1 MSHPDPLSFFRL
13 KQVHTARVSEI
24 SEATADAPIP
34 PEERINFHIG
44 NPLQDT
50 RLSSAFLRLALGI
63 DLGRQDVRETDDLLE
78 YLGWARTE
86 KPKLEFL
93 RRVIEKSAP
102 YMPRGGYQRQ
112 HPPALIEAFQKWLEH
127 QQEPLQYDTGE
138 KSGRREIILAS
149 GGIHETLRILLTALA
164 RYLQMRP
171 ARILCY
177 RYDFPAP
184 YRTIPHLLI
193 ESLARDER
201 AARAEIEQWLTQ
213 PSPLPTFLII
223 GDALSEAT
231 RRALR
236 LLCIQSP
243 LFFIEANNAPNHH
256 SLAREAKLT
265 QRVLRLLTPAIF
277 APRLATLSTVFV
289 IGNADFLSVIENVH
303 FELKGTP
310 SASEVE
316 FLSFLL
322 EQNLAERATTAPA
335 EIFPDATWR
344 AEWQVPTA
352 EAALARLATR
362 VEERVAA
369 TIRVIEQH
377 LPPPNKWHTAIHHT
391 QYAIRNTRYAI
402 RNMPVDELASHDTLE
417 LFDQLIQN
425 APQSEWCATLQR
437 SFLSVFVQHQPQYDA
452 RACLVTSG
460 SARTALGLLGFHC
473 GITDVL
479 IPDLS
484 WSYEQCFPSV
494 HVVPLTP
501 DLTLDVEA
509 MIAKLE
515 QLCYSDPHWH
525 THGAVVINN
534 PHNATGRIF
543 AEADVRR
550 LMTYCLQR
558 GIYVIDDLAYQ
569 NVAPVDDLPLIK
581 TARQIATDL
590 VEAGI
595 ITQTQSERVITV
607 HALSKTD
614 CLAGARLAVVEIRE
628 PLLRERYR
636 EVNDLIA
643 PNLAAIFI
651 AYLFYR
657 GAREGARTY
666 WRLRNALF
674 QERTQALLAACENLP
689 PDRNPFGLTIVP
701 PAGSM
706 YPLLRIAHLPNG
718 LSLDW
723 LASALARRG
732 IGLLPLATFARTEAG
747 FEMGRRA
754 FRLTLGGTDSAE
766 QMQLKTRRLLI
777 DLNRLIAEED
787 AHYNRKQLTF
797 HLPPSQPVAVSERLR
812 QWDALTRQMFQHFE
826 SRRAWRELATLL
838 QLDGQRLRRDFL
850 ADYLPERLQRFRTRL
865 EERARV
871 SDELMQRATAGKG
884 EWLAERLAR
893 EFMKDSLARRQ
904 EAFRQRTYD
913 RTVHPT
919 QKYSLQ
925 AEMTLDAILRALIA
939 RQPVPL
945 ALVERAGQELLYEFV
960 GQNVAITSQLEADEI
975 LTDLDTLLVCEAYT
989 ELFTET
995 TLRPFLSFWSDWDGS
1010 SRPSGQGH
1018 RLIAAAVMENVQRM
1032 AQILSLLHQAD
1043 PHLALPPDLLVELE
1057 RLPQR
1062 RRRFTALL
1070 NNITQLTH
1078 QLEQR
1083 YRGIL
1088 PYALGATPLERLAV
1102 RLHLRRDPLKVLWE
1116 HNDRYEQKMLELREQ
1131 RRHMLD
1137 TYFALNKR
1145 IRKQLYAL
1153 IPDILAHRASEPLLR
1168 CVVDYRDILQRM
1180 VITPRIHQ
1188 GMITA
1193 RDPFA
1198 IDTTVFNMQ
1207 EINAIAGTYGN
1218 PGMTLALQISFA
1230 TQPEA
1235 LIALDRKMRN
1245 QMEQTRRRYPH
1256 VELPFIWLIPL
1267 LEDIETVTNIPT
1279 YLDRLWDYATQSRH
1293 TDQSPQARLAEIL
1306 PEVFIAGSDLSQQ
1319 ISQPS
1324 AAFQYR
1330 KAKYVLQTWL
1340 AEHGLADT
1348 VRVKMGSGEP
1358 MQRQGAYYSPV
1369 SGQPAFVNV
1378 EPQRRRLARALPPA
1392 AQKSTAYAVTPL
1404 QGIFLGG
1411 DLRTYQSSLAEDL
1424 RFLPVRDL
1432 ANLLY
1437 HVREAQAIHR
1447 KDLQRAA
1454 ETLTESRMVARSRG
1468 AQELERLTRGLAD
1481 SLYEEFLIELTKHFR
1496 HILYGRPEDLFGIH
1510 IVAYFIG
1517 RSIPQLRDRPASR
1530 RRAMAGLDRS
1540 QQILASVAE
1549 MIPLSQQGSML
1560 RAIVHNQAQT
1570 TILGINQLTTGLFR
1584 ALEYYA
1590 QKTFPE
1596 ATREQ
1601 LIAERILPHL
1611 PVYEILHTL
1620 RVYQDW
1626 RGEFVQRIE
1635 PAFPAGNSA
1644 FVALR
1649 EDADAMHR
1657 FLPLFQQELV
1667 RRHGLNVNDLVENGV
1682 VIPNLLPALRPDLAV
1697 LLQDNLFNT
1706 DLEQM
1711 LQRVNGKVD
1720 AAWQKQVAALL
1731 QVPEQVRQWRSI
1743 IWDVLGDSLYQRVQS
1758 FTELATAL
1766 HAVKVV
1772 PSPVGSIVARGP
1784 KLPTALTGFL
1794 RSARVDDEMRQFM
1807 LGAVEQLSR
1816 LTEDR
1821 IEVPVSV
1828 IRAMND
1834 VERLAQIEET
1844 ALSPEKQNVLRYCL
1858 LQIARLVGE
1867 NG

>member
-13 KQVHTARVSEI
+13 KQVHSARVSEI

-44 NPLQDT
+44 NPLQDA
-50 RLSSAFLRLALGI
+50 RLSSAFLRLALGVDI
-63 DLGRQDVRETDDLLE
+63 QRQDLAKADDLLE
-78 YLGWARTE
+78 HLGWARAQ
-86 KPKLEFL
+86 KPTLEFL
-93 RRVIEKSAP
+93 QRVIVKSSP

-112 HPPALIEAFQKWLEH
+112 NPHALIKIFQKWLES
-127 QQEPLQYDTGE
+127 QQEPLRYDTGE
-138 KSGRREIILAS
+138 QSGRREIILTS

-164 RYLQMRP
+164 NYLQSRP

-177 RYDFPAP
+177 RYDVPAP
-184 YRTIPHLLI
+184 YRAIPHLLI
-193 ESLARDER
+193 ESLAREEC
-201 AARAEIEQWLTQ
+201 AARAEIEQWLAQ
-213 PSPLPTFLII
+213 SPATPTFLII

-236 LLCIQSP
+236 LACLHAP
-243 LFFIEANNAPNHH
+243 LFFIEANNALNHH

-277 APRLATLSTVFV
+277 APRLAALSTTFV
-289 IGNADFLSVIENVH
+289 VGNADFLNVIENVH
-303 FELKGTP
+303 FQLKGTP

-322 EQNLAERATTAPA
+322 EQNLAGLEPAAPTD
-335 EIFPDATWR
+335 IFPDATWLDGWEGATA
-344 AEWQVPTA
+344 AETT
-352 EAALARLATR
+352 LARLATR
-362 VEERVAA
+362 VGERVAK
-369 TIRVIEQH
+369 TVHVIERH
-377 LPPPNKWHTAIHHT
+377 IPPPDKWQTAMRDT
-391 QYAIRNTRYAI
+391 PYAIRATP
-402 RNMPVDELASHDTLE
+402 MDELAGYDTLE
-417 LFDQLIQN
+417 LFDQLVRN
-425 APQSEWCATLQR
+425 AHQPAWREKLQR
-437 SFLSVFVQHQPQYDA
+437 SFLSVFVRHQPQYDA
-452 RACLVTSG
+452 RACVVTSG
-460 SARTALGLLGFHC
+460 SSRTALGLLGFHC
-473 GITDVL
+473 GISDVL

-484 WSYEQCFPSV
+484 WSYEQCFPNV
-494 HVVPLTP
+494 HVVPLTS
-501 DLTLDVEA
+501 DLMLDVEA

-515 QLCYSDPHWH
+515 QLCDADPHWR
-525 THGAVVINN
+525 THGAVAINN

-543 AEADVRR
+543 AEAEVSR
-550 LMTYCLQR
+550 LIAYCLQR

-569 NVAPVDDLPLIK
+569 NVAPVDGLPLIK
-581 TARQIATDL
+581 TARQLAADL
-590 VEAGI
+590 VNAGI
-595 ITQTQSERVITV
+595 LTQAQTERVITV
-607 HALSKTD
+607 HSLSKTD
-614 CLAGARLAVVEIRE
+614 CLAGARLAIVEIRE
-628 PLLRERYR
+628 PALRERYR
-636 EVNDLIA
+636 QLNDLIA

-651 AYLFYR
+651 VYLFYR
-657 GAREGARTY
+657 CPLDGARTY
-666 WRLRNALF
+666 WRFRNALF
-674 QERTQALLAACENLP
+674 RERTQALLTAGENLP

-706 YPLLRIAHLPNG
+706 YPLLRIEHLPNG

-723 LASALARRG
+723 LASSLARRG

-754 FRLTLGGTDSAE
+754 FRLTLGGVDAAE
-766 QMQLKTRRLLI
+766 QMQLKARRLLI

-797 HLPPSQPVAVSERLR
+797 HRPPAPSSAVTERLR
-812 QWDALTRQMFQHFE
+812 RWDALTRQILECCE
-826 SRRAWRELATLL
+826 SSRAWRELATLL
-838 QLDGQRLRRDFL
+838 PFDGRRDFIT
-850 ADYLPERLQRFRTRL
+850 DYLPERLQRFRTRL
-865 EERARV
+865 EERALV
-871 SDELMQRATAGKG
+871 SDELMRRATTDSGD
-884 EWLAERLAR
+884 WLAERLAR

-919 QKYSLQ
+919 QKYSLP

-939 RQPVPL
+939 KQPVAP
-945 ALVERAGQELLYEFV
+945 ALVERAGQELLDEFI
-960 GQNVAITSQLEADEI
+960 GQNVSVTSELEADEI
-975 LTDLDTLLVCEAYT
+975 LTDLDALLVCEAYT

-995 TLRPFLSFWSDWDGS
+995 TLPPFLSFWSDWDGS

-1032 AQILSLLHQAD
+1032 AQILRGLHQANS
-1043 PHLALPPDLLVELE
+1043 HLPISPDLLVELE

-1062 RRRFTALL
+1062 RRHFTVLL

-1088 PYALGATPLERLAV
+1088 PYSLGATPLERLAV
-1102 RLHLRRDPLKVLWE
+1102 RLRLRRDPVKVLWQ

-1131 RRHMLD
+1131 RRDMLE
-1137 TYFALNKR
+1137 TYFALNKKL
-1145 IRKQLYAL
+1145 RKQLYAL
-1153 IPDILAHRASEPLLR
+1153 IPDILAHRAIEPLLR
-1168 CVVDYRDILQRM
+1168 CVVGYRDILQRI

-1207 EINAIAGTYGN
+1207 EINAIAGKYGN
-1218 PGMTLALQISFA
+1218 PGMTLALQISLA

-1235 LIALDRKMRN
+1235 LIALERKMGN
-1245 QMEQTRRRYPH
+1245 QIEQTRRRYPH
-1256 VELPFIWLIPL
+1256 VELPSIGLIPL
-1267 LEDIETVTNIPT
+1267 FEDIETITNIST

-1293 TDQSPQARLAEIL
+1293 TDQSPQARLVEIL

-1324 AAFQYR
+1324 AAFQYH
-1330 KAKYVLQTWL
+1330 KAQYAIQTWL
-1340 AEHGLADT
+1340 AEHALADA
-1348 VRVKMGSGEP
+1348 VRVKLGSGEP
-1358 MQRQGAYYSPV
+1358 MQRQGGYYSPV
-1369 SGQPAFVNV
+1369 AGQPAFVNG
-1378 EPQRRRLARALPPA
+1378 EDQQRRLARHLPPA

-1437 HVREAQAIHR
+1437 HVRESQAIHR
-1447 KDLQRAA
+1447 RDLQRAA
-1454 ETLTESRMVARSRG
+1454 ETLTESRLIARNRG
-1468 AQELERLTRGLAD
+1468 AQELERLTLGLLEP
-1481 SLYEEFLIELTKHFR
+1481 LYEGFVVELTEHFR
-1496 HILYGRPEDLFGIH
+1496 HILYGRPEDLFGLH
-1510 IVAYFIG
+1510 IISYFIG

-1530 RRAMAGLDRS
+1530 RRATAGTERS

-1549 MIPLSQQGSML
+1549 MIPLAKQGSML
-1560 RAIVHNQAQT
+1560 RAIAHNQAQT

-1596 ATREQ
+1596 VAREQ

-1626 RGEFVQRIE
+1626 RGEFVKRIE

-1649 EDADAMHR
+1649 EDADALQR
-1657 FLPLFQQELV
+1657 FLPMFQQELV
-1667 RRHGLNVNDLVENGV
+1667 RRHGLNVNDFVENGV

-1697 LLQDNLFNT
+1697 LLQENLFNT
-1706 DLEQM
+1706 DLERM
-1711 LQRVNGKVD
+1711 LQRANGKVD

-1731 QVPEQVRQWRSI
+1731 QLPDRVRQWRSI
-1743 IWDVLGDSLYQRVQS
+1743 IWDVIGDSIYQRVQS

-1766 HAVKVV
+1766 RSVEAARAPFV
-1772 PSPVGSIVARGP
+1772 SVAARSQ
-1784 KLPTALTGFL
+1784 KLPMALTGFL
-1794 RSARVDDEMRQFM
+1794 RSARVDDEMRQF
-1807 LGAVEQLSR
+1807 LVSAAEQLSR
-1816 LTEDR
+1816 LAEDR
-1821 IEVPVSV
+1821 IEVPVSI

-1844 ALSPEKQNVLRYCL
+1844 ALSSEKQNVLRCCVL
-1858 LQIARLVGE
+1858 HIARLVGE